1 MNREFRGELDMEV
14 QIENLKKQKQYLQSQ
29 CRKAGLLINMQKQ
42 ELLSLK
48 NVIDNLQKR
57 IDDLRKQRLIE
68 RYPKLP
74 QQTEESWKLR
84 VENKMEELRRELLN
98 KKGK

>member
-57 IDDLRKQRLIE
+57 IDE
-68 RYPKLP
+68 
-74 QQTEESWKLR
+74 LR
-84 VENKMEELRRELLN
+84 VINEAHQKLN
-98 KKGK
+98 GKLND

>member
-57 IDDLRKQRLIE
+57 IDDLRVINEDHQ
-68 RYPKLP
+68 KLNG
-74 QQTEESWKLR
+74 KLR
-84 VENKMEELRRELLN
+84 QELEEQKEIAEMMYEHP
-98 KKGK
+98 

>member
-57 IDDLRKQRLIE
+57 IDELRIINKDHQ
-68 RYPKLP
+68 KLNG
-74 QQTEESWKLR
+74 KLR
-84 VENKMEELRRELLN
+84 QELEE
-98 KKGK
+98 KKEIAEMMYEHP

>member
-57 IDDLRKQRLIE
+57 IDELRVINEAHQKLNGKLRKEL
-68 RYPKLP
+68 
-74 QQTEESWKLR
+74 EEQK
-84 VENKMEELRRELLN
+84 EIAEMMYEHP
-98 KKGK
+98 

>member
-57 IDDLRKQRLIE
+57 IDDLRIINEDHQ
-68 RYPKLP
+68 KLNG
-74 QQTEESWKLR
+74 KLR
-84 VENKMEELRRELLN
+84 QELEE
-98 KKGK
+98 KKEIAEMMYEHP